1 MGQTSI
7 NTAHKPTK
15 TLWSALAND
24 SAIKIWMA
32 DLERVVAQGK
42 DWGLAGQAVVIEADD
57 EEVVKEL
64 IQHVAEAAGIKLHQ
78 FAANG
83 VLEEFPDWF
92 DGLAAPEPSMVYL
105 SAGGW
110 QGAKFAE
117 LNPDA
122 PPSTHDQD
130 KCNEFIVA
138 LKEVI
143 KTKLSLLPV
152 VLVTTVKS
160 FEQLNISLREAGMFD
175 RRIQMPKLS
184 DEAVFGV
191 FAEELGIENLD
202 QSITSQMNKV
212 ACLLRDC
219 YPDSRR
225 RKLMQKAIQRLAWRE
240 GRTLKY
246 ADLVKVACYGT
257 GEVDIV
263 FHDEVNSRRNAI
275 HEAGHAVIGHVCSR
289 HKTPASYC
297 SIMPRDDMH
306 GVVVPAYESHERKSD
321 DLSYKDIVY
330 KIKVA
335 LAGRAAEHLL
345 MGIDEVGASG
355 ASSDMEKATQL
366 ASSMFG
372 LWGLSD
378 DNTSIESAGKN
389 LATVIG
395 DGTPSEVAHVEGMV
409 RGFLQKLYVETM
421 DTLKANSTYLDAV
434 INALAA
440 QHFLMQEDLQA
451 IYEQSTNQA
460 RRAA

>member
-7 NTAHKPTK
+7 NKPQKPTA
-15 TLWSALAND
+15 TLWNALAND
-24 SAIKIWMA
+24 SAIKVWMA
-32 DLERVVAQGK
+32 DLSRANAQGK
-42 DWGLAGQAVVIEADD
+42 DWTLAGQAVVIEADD

-64 IQHVAEAAGIKLHQ
+64 IHHVAEAAAMQLRL
-78 FAANG
+78 FTANG
-83 VLEEFPDWF
+83 VLEEFPDWC
-92 DGLAAPEPSMVYL
+92 DGLTAPEPSMVYL

-117 LNPDA
+117 LNPDP

-130 KCNEFIVA
+130 KCNEFMAV

-143 KTKLSLLPV
+143 ETKLSLLPV

-184 DEAVFGV
+184 DAAVFGA
-191 FAEELGIENLD
+191 FAEEVGIENLD
-202 QSITSQMNKV
+202 ESITSQMNKV

-225 RKLMQKAIQRLAWRE
+225 RRLMQKAMQRLAWRE
-240 GRTLKY
+240 NRSLKY

-263 FHDEVNSRRNAI
+263 FHDETNSRRNAI
-275 HEAGHAVIGHVCSR
+275 HEAGHAVVGHVCSR

-297 SIMPRDDMH
+297 SIMPRDDVH

-345 MGIDEVGASG
+345 LGVDEIGASG

-372 LWGLSD
+372 VWGLSD
-378 DNTSIESAGKN
+378 DNSSVESAGKN

-395 DGTPSEVAHVEGMV
+395 EGTPSEVAHVETMV
-409 RGFLQKLYVETM
+409 RGFLQKMYVETM
-421 DTLKANSTYLDAV
+421 DTLKANRTYLDTV
-434 INALAA
+434 INALSA
-440 QHFLMQEDLQA
+440 QHFLMQEDLLA
-451 IYEQSTNQA
+451 IYEQSTNQL
-460 RRAA
+460 RGAA

>member
-1 MGQTSI
+1 MGQTDI
-7 NTAHKPTK
+7 YTTQKPTA
-15 TLWSALAND
+15 TLWNALAND
-24 SAIKIWMA
+24 SAIKVWMS
-32 DLERVVAQGK
+32 DLGRVNAQRK
-42 DWGLAGQAVVIEADD
+42 DWNLAGQAVVIEADD

-64 IQHVAEAAGIKLHQ
+64 VQHVAEAAGIHLHT
-78 FAANG
+78 FTANG
-83 VLEEFPDWF
+83 VLEEFPDWC
-92 DGLAAPEPSMVYL
+92 DGLTAPEPSMAYM

-122 PPSTHDQD
+122 PPSTYDQD

-138 LKEVI
+138 LKDAI
-143 KTKLSLLPV
+143 QTKVSLLPV
-152 VLVTTVKS
+152 VLVTTVKR

-191 FAEELGIENLD
+191 FAEELGVENLD
-202 QSITSQMNKV
+202 ESITGQMSKV

-225 RKLMQKAIQRLAWRE
+225 RRLMQKSLQRLSWRE
-240 GRTLKY
+240 SRQLKY
-246 ADLVKVACYGT
+246 ADLVKISCYGT

-289 HKTPASYC
+289 NKTPASYC
-297 SIMPRDDMH
+297 SIIPRDDMH
-306 GVVVPAYESHERKSD
+306 GVVVPAYESHERKSN
-321 DLSYKDIVY
+321 DLSYKDTVY
-330 KIKVA
+330 NIKVA

-345 MGIDEVGASG
+345 LGVDEIGASG
-355 ASSDMEKATQL
+355 ASSDMEKATQI
-366 ASSMFG
+366 AGSMFG

-378 DNTSIESAGKN
+378 DNSSIESAGKN

-395 DGTPSEVAHVEGMV
+395 DATPSELAHVENMV
-409 RGFLQKLYVETM
+409 RSFLQKMYIETM
-421 DTLKANSTYLDAV
+421 DTLKANSTYLCGIVDA
-434 INALAA
+434 LSA

-451 IYEQSTNQA
+451 IYEQSTNQS
-460 RRAA
+460 RSAA

>member
-1 MGQTSI
+1 MGKANKT
-7 NTAHKPTK
+7 NKPSAS
-15 TLWSALAND
+15 LWNALAEDSALKVW
-24 SAIKIWMA
+24 IA
-32 DLERVVAQGK
+32 DLQRVMAEGK
-42 DWGLAGQAVVIEADD
+42 DWRLVGQAVVIEADD
-57 EEVVKEL
+57 EIVVKEL
-64 IQHVAEAAGIKLHQ
+64 IQHVAEAVGMQLQ
-78 FAANG
+78 MFTPDG
-83 VLEEFPDWF
+83 VLDEFPEWC
-92 DGLAAPEPSMVYL
+92 DGLTAPEPTMVYL
-105 SAGGW
+105 SAGVW

-117 LNPDA
+117 LNPNA
-122 PPSTHDQD
+122 PASSHDQD
-130 KCNEFIVA
+130 KCNEFVA
-138 LKEVI
+138 ALRDAIEN
-143 KTKLSLLPV
+143 KLSSLPV
-152 VLVTTVKS
+152 VLITTVKS
-160 FEQLNISLREAGMFD
+160 FEQLNFSLREAGMFD

-184 DEAVFGV
+184 DEAVFGA

-202 QSITSQMNKV
+202 VCITSQMTKV

-225 RKLMQKAIQRLAWRE
+225 RRLMQKALQRLSWRE
-240 GRTLKY
+240 NRKLKY
-246 ADLVKVACYGT
+246 ADLVKIACYGT

-263 FHDEVNSRRNAI
+263 FHDEANSRRNAI
-275 HEAGHAVIGHVCSR
+275 HEAGHAVVGHVCSR

-297 SIMPRDDMH
+297 SIMPRDDVH

-345 MGIDEVGASG
+345 LGIDEIGASG

-434 INALAA
+434 ITSLTA

-451 IYEQSTNQA
+451 IYEQSTNQS
-460 RRAA
+460 RSAA